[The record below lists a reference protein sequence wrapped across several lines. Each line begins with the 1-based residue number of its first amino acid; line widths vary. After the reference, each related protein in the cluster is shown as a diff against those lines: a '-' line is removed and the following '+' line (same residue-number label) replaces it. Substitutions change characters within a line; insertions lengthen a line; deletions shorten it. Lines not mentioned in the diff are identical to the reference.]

1 MDNSIVSNWNEK
13 HLKYAKT
20 DWIDKPTL
28 FAEWALQFLPQDG
41 GSMLELGCGQGQDS
55 RFFAEKG
62 FIIDALDFS
71 FEGLNL
77 AQTKTPAELVPK
89 ISYEQIDISYPLPFN
104 DDAYDV
110 VYSHLALHYF
120 DERTTH
126 QIFDEIY
133 RVMRTGGVIA
143 IMLNS
148 TSDEEFNAGPKIEK
162 DFFMIDGMEKR
173 YFNIESL
180 TPFVNRFKRIVLDDK
195 GELLKHKI
203 GGERKRGGLIRFV
216 GQKV

>member
-1 MDNSIVSNWNEK
+1 MDNPIITNWNER
-13 HLKYAKT
+13 HLKYSEA
-20 DWIDKPTL
+20 DWIDEPTL
-28 FAEWALQFLPQDG
+28 FAEWALQYLPQG

-77 AQTKTPAELVPK
+77 AQAKTPPELVPK

-120 DERTTH
+120 DQATTH
-126 QIFDEIY
+126 EIFDETY
-133 RVMRTGGVIA
+133 RVLRTGGTLALLV
-143 IMLNS
+143 NS
-148 TSDEEFNAGPKIEK
+148 TSDPEYGSGRKIEEDYYENDGIK
-162 DFFMIDGMEKR
+162 KRFFSKK
-173 YFNIESL
+173 SL
-180 TPFVNRFKRIVLDDK
+180 TPFVNRFKSLFLDDK
-195 GELLKHKI
+195 GELLKHKAD
-203 GGERKRGGLIRFV
+203 GDRSRGGLVRFV
-216 GQKV
+216 GQKI